1 MASVVAKC
9 VKKARK
15 CNPPQ
20 SPGNF
25 YFKKQTRSESW
36 EHCSLH
42 MSCQEVELD
51 TADGLSIKQFF
62 FPTHSVFST
71 FFMNHQIPSPQ
82 TPKEDRIYRLS
93 GCGAASLPLP
103 VLVSIILLCTS
114 LFLLSLPSLSEVFHI
129 CEQRRAVRAALAA
142 AARPCGSNGVPA
154 AQLLRDGAAAGP
166 AAPFL
171 SGVSGR
177 VKPLI

>member
-42 MSCQEVELD
+42 TSCQEVELD

-129 CEQRRAVRAALAA
+129 CE
-142 AARPCGSNGVPA
+142 
-154 AQLLRDGAAAGP
+154 
-166 AAPFL
+166 PFPMRMSSVWL
-171 SGVSGR
+171 SYTS
-177 VKPLI
+177 